1 MRRPVSL
8 KIIML
13 LALVQGLAGLL
24 RGFNWIQVGVD
35 LFGQAILW
43 LPLVGPL
50 VGGVAIMRGLFIWVV
65 ALLYA
70 FFVLGA
76 LQGSR
81 WAWWSCLIAAAVNLL
96 LALSALV
103 QGAPLTEFI
112 AWSVI
117 PAILLFYLFSQK
129 GRDALKRAQGE
140 KAVYEVQQH
149 PPYQSPFKK

>member
-35 LFGQAILW
+35 LFGKGILL
-43 LPLVGPL
+43 LPLLGTA
-50 VGGVAIMRGLFIWVV
+50 AIMRGLFVGVV
-65 ALLYA
+65 ASLYVL
-70 FFVLGA
+70 FVLGA
-76 LQGSR
+76 LLRRR
-81 WAWWSCLIAAAVNLL
+81 WAWWSCLIAVTVNLL

-103 QGAPLTEFI
+103 KGASLTEFI

-117 PAILLFYLFSQK
+117 PVILIFYLFSQM
-129 GRDALKRAQGE
+129 GRDVLTSLKESG
-140 KAVYEVQQH
+140 
-149 PPYQSPFKK
+149 

>member
-8 KIIML
+8 KIMML

-24 RGFNWIQVGVD
+24 RGFNWIQIGVD
-35 LFGQAILW
+35 LFGKGILL
-43 LPLVGPL
+43 LPLIGTIT
-50 VGGVAIMRGLFIWVV
+50 IMHGLFIWVV
-65 ALLYA
+65 ALLYV

-103 QGAPLTEFI
+103 QGAPLTQFI

-117 PAILLFYLFSQK
+117 PAILIYYLFSQM
-129 GRDALKRAQGE
+129 GRDALKGA
-140 KAVYEVQQH
+140 
-149 PPYQSPFKK
+149 

>member
-24 RGFNWIQVGVD
+24 RGFNWVQIGVD
-35 LFGQAILW
+35 LFGKGILL
-43 LPLVGPL
+43 LPLVGTFS
-50 VGGVAIMRGLFIWVV
+50 IMHGLFIWGV
-65 ALLYA
+65 ALLYV

-117 PAILLFYLFSQK
+117 PAILIYYLFSQI
-129 GRDALKRAQGE
+129 GRDALKGT
-140 KAVYEVQQH
+140 
-149 PPYQSPFKK
+149 

>member
-35 LFGQAILW
+35 LFGKGILL
-43 LPLVGPL
+43 LPLL
-50 VGGVAIMRGLFIWVV
+50 GGMVIMRGLFVWVV
-65 ALLYA
+65 ASLYVL
-70 FFVLGA
+70 FVFGA
-76 LQGSR
+76 LRRSR

-117 PAILLFYLFSQK
+117 PAILMYYLFSQI
-129 GRDALKRAQGE
+129 GRDALKGA
-140 KAVYEVQQH
+140 
-149 PPYQSPFKK
+149 

>member
-35 LFGQAILW
+35 LFGKGILL
-43 LPLVGPL
+43 LPLL
-50 VGGVAIMRGLFIWVV
+50 GGMVIMRGLFVWVV
-65 ALLYA
+65 ASLYVL
-70 FFVLGA
+70 FVFGA
-76 LQGSR
+76 LRRSR
-81 WAWWSCLIAAAVNLL
+81 WAWWSCLIVVAVNLL
-96 LALSALV
+96 LTLSALV

-117 PAILLFYLFSQK
+117 PAILIYYFFSQI
-129 GRDALKRAQGE
+129 GRDALKGA
-140 KAVYEVQQH
+140 
-149 PPYQSPFKK
+149 

>member
-24 RGFNWIQVGVD
+24 RGFNWIQIGVD
-35 LFGQAILW
+35 LFGKGILLW
-43 LPLVGPL
+43 PL
-50 VGGVAIMRGLFIWVV
+50 VGGVAIMHGFFVGVV
-65 ALLYA
+65 ALLYV

-96 LALSALV
+96 LTLSALV

-117 PAILLFYLFSQK
+117 PAILIFYLFSQM
-129 GRDALKRAQGE
+129 GRDALKRA
-140 KAVYEVQQH
+140 
-149 PPYQSPFKK
+149 

>member
-24 RGFNWIQVGVD
+24 RGFNWVQIGVD
-35 LFGQAILW
+35 LFGKGILL
-43 LPLVGPL
+43 LPLIGTIT
-50 VGGVAIMRGLFIWVV
+50 IMHGLFIWVV
-65 ALLYA
+65 ALLYV

-76 LQGSR
+76 LLGSR

-96 LALSALV
+96 LTLSALV

-117 PAILLFYLFSQK
+117 PAILIYYLFSQI
-129 GRDALKRAQGE
+129 GRDALKGA
-140 KAVYEVQQH
+140 
-149 PPYQSPFKK
+149 

>member
-1 MRRPVSL
+1 M
-8 KIIML
+8 ML

-24 RGFNWIQVGVD
+24 RGFNLIQIGVD
-35 LFGQAILW
+35 VFGRGIL
-43 LPLVGPL
+43 LMPLIGT
-50 VGGVAIMRGLFIWVV
+50 ITMMHGLFIWVV
-65 ALLYA
+65 ALLYV

-96 LALSALV
+96 LTLSALV

-117 PAILLFYLFSQK
+117 PAILIYYLFSQM
-129 GRDALKRAQGE
+129 GRDALKGA
-140 KAVYEVQQH
+140 
-149 PPYQSPFKK
+149 